1 MPGRAKL
8 RAGPRPRAGGFTF
21 AEVPERSAPE
31 ARIIWCASLDPG
43 TLKVAAHPTHRGDP
57 DGVRLA
63 EFAHWLT
70 VATGPAGTEH
80 AALSDGW
87 RRIRL
92 DVEAGNLS
100 NHETILLRYRL
111 QGTLS
116 ADLRVLSLRR
126 LLHLLRHRRF
136 ARTLFPRD
144 PRMARWLTVL
154 RVHDALMDGAS
165 QREIGKALYGET
177 RIEHG
182 WEGQS
187 DSLRSRVR
195 RLVGE
200 ARTMAQGAYRQLLGA
215 GADERIS

>member
-1 MPGRAKL
+1 MPGRAKS

-21 AEVPERSAPE
+21 AEAPERSAPE

-43 TLKVAAHPTHRGDP
+43 TLKVAAFPTHSGDP
-57 DGVRLA
+57 DGVHLA
-63 EFAHWLT
+63 QFAPWLT

-92 DVEAGNLS
+92 DVEAGRLS
-100 NHETILLRYRL
+100 GHDTVLLHYRL

-116 ADLRVLSLRR
+116 ADRRVLPLRR
-126 LLHLLRHRRF
+126 LLHLVRHRRF
-136 ARTLFPRD
+136 AHTLFPRD

-165 QREIGKALYGET
+165 QREIGAALYGEA
-177 RIEHG
+177 RIERDWQG
-182 WEGQS
+182 PS

-200 ARTMAQGAYRQLLGA
+200 ARTMTQGAYRQLLRG
-215 GADERIS
+215 RR